1 MEEIEY
7 DKMFQVEDNYFW
19 YRNLR
24 AVIDLTLKPI
34 LGSLPGDCVL
44 DGGCGTGALLSYL
57 KQFSQFKLFGL
68 DYSFRALNFTRQRH
82 VDFPLLQGSVS
93 LLPYK
98 SDTFALI
105 TSMDVLQHEAVDQDK
120 ALAEFHRVLLPGG
133 YLLMNLPAN
142 RHLFSSHDVAVKT
155 VRRYNRREVAG
166 LLRQHGFELVRA
178 TYWNT
183 VLFPSLALIR
193 LIRRG
198 KVHQVHVESDLGK
211 INPLVNSF
219 LYGLLGLERLF
230 LHVGNFPFGL
240 SVFVVARKPLTAAKD
255 TR

>member
-24 AVIDLTLKPI
+24 AVIDTTLKPI
-34 LGSLPGDCVL
+34 LNSLPGNYVL

-57 KQFSQFKLFGL
+57 KRFPQFHIFGL
-68 DYSFRALNFTRQRH
+68 DYSLRALNFTSQRH
-82 VDFPLLQGSVS
+82 VNTPLLQGSVS
-93 LLPYK
+93 TLPYK
-98 SDTFALI
+98 SETFALI
-105 TSMDVLQHEAVDQDK
+105 TSMDVLQHEAVDQNK
-120 ALAEFHRVLLPGG
+120 ALAEFHRVLMPGG

-155 VRRYNRREVAG
+155 VRRYNRRQVTG
-166 LLRQHGFELVRA
+166 LLRQYGFEIVRS

-183 VLFPSLALIR
+183 VLFPWLALIR
-193 LIRRG
+193 LIKKG
-198 KVHQVHVESDLGK
+198 KAHAVHVESDLGK

-240 SVFVVARKPLTAAKD
+240 SVFVVARKPLTAPKVAP
-255 TR
+255 

>member
-24 AVIDLTLKPI
+24 AVIDTTLKPI
-34 LGSLPGDCVL
+34 IDKLPGNCVL

-57 KQFSQFKLFGL
+57 KQFPQFRIFGL
-68 DYSFRALNFTRQRH
+68 DYSFRALNFTRQRRN
-82 VDFPLLQGSVS
+82 DFPLAQGSVS
-93 LLPYK
+93 TLPYK
-98 SDTFALI
+98 AETFTLI

-120 ALAEFHRVLLPGG
+120 ALAEFQRVLLPGG

-155 VRRYNRREVAG
+155 VRRYNRKEVVG
-166 LLRQHGFELVRA
+166 LIRQSGFEMIRI
-178 TYWNT
+178 THWNT
-183 VLFPSLALIR
+183 VLFPWLALIR
-193 LIRRG
+193 LIKKG
-198 KVHQVHVESDLGK
+198 KAHKVNVESDLGK
-211 INPLVNSF
+211 INPLVNCF

-240 SVFVVARKPLTAAKD
+240 SVFVVARKPAPAGCG
-255 TR
+255 R

>member
-24 AVIDLTLKPI
+24 AVIDIALKP
-34 LGSLPGDCVL
+34 LLDSLPGNKVL
-44 DGGCGTGALLSYL
+44 DGGCGTGALLSFL
-57 KQFSQFKLFGL
+57 KRFSRFSTFGL
-68 DYSFRALNFTRQRH
+68 DYSLRALNFSRSRH
-82 VDFPLLQGSVS
+82 NGFPLVQGSVCT
-93 LLPYK
+93 LPYK
-98 SDTFALI
+98 NESFALI

-120 ALAEFHRVLLPGG
+120 ALAEFNRVLLPGG

-155 VRRYNRREVAG
+155 VRRYNHRETAT
-166 LLRQHGFELVRA
+166 LLRKHGFEIVRM

-183 VLFPSLALIR
+183 VLFPWLALIR

-198 KVHQVHVESDLGK
+198 KVHKVHVESDLGK
-211 INPLVNSF
+211 INPVINSF
-219 LYGLLGLERLF
+219 LYGLLGLERLY

-240 SVFVVARKPLTAAKD
+240 SIFVVASKPST
-255 TR
+255 TRCGQ